1 MGIMAHDM
9 LACQDNI
16 MDILTMAFAQ
26 VSEQIIHMVARM
38 DKSTLVPHGGSNDR
52 ELNECIQESEKSRS
66 WMVSVC
72 VSISKMQK
80 NTTLR

>member
-26 VSEQIIHMVARM
+26 VSEQITHRVAKM
-38 DKSTLVPHGGSNDR
+38 DKST
-52 ELNECIQESEKSRS
+52 
-66 WMVSVC
+66 
-72 VSISKMQK
+72 
-80 NTTLR
+80 